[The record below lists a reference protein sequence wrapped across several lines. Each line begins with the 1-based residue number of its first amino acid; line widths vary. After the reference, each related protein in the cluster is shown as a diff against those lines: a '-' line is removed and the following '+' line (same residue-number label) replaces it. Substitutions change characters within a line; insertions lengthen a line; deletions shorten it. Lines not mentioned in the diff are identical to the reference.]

1 MMARLRTKPELTK
14 AGSKTT
20 AIVNAATAASSR
32 TARRPEKPLRAEKQ
46 DRDEHEEDA
55 DLTEALAEPQPAQRF
70 DHADD
75 EAARERAGKAP
86 HAPQHHDREGDQHEA
101 VAHLRVDVI
110 GGQKKAGGGAQAREP
125 DAEAHRE
132 HVLDVDA
139 DETRALGLLRH
150 RADGA
155 AEVGA
160 RDEQEHERRDRERA
174 EERHDLRHG

>member
-55 DLTEALAEPQPAQRF
+55 DLTQALAEPQPAQRF
-70 DHADD
+70 DHPDN
-75 EAARERAGKAP
+75 EAARARAGKAP
-86 HAPQHHDREGDQHEA
+86 PAPQDDDREGEQHEA
-101 VAHLRVDVI
+101 VAHLRVHVI
-110 GGQKKAGGGAQAREP
+110 GGQKKAGVGSQASEP

-132 HVLDVDA
+132 QLLD
-139 DETRALGLLRH
+139 
-150 RADGA
+150 
-155 AEVGA
+155 
-160 RDEQEHERRDRERA
+160 
-174 EERHDLRHG
+174 